1 MKWIPKDVMLAL
13 LGLIATAGVT
23 AAGVSLYRALAA
35 VRVLVSVG
43 TVGTR
48 ALSGIQYEAQEKRRT
63 VLQVLAAENSTE
75 RRALSAEARRTD
87 ARIAT
92 HFQELTGPRP
102 FRRQPGESCHIA
114 QRLAI
119 LHGLREKRDLSGLGR
134 EVLRK
139 RALWK

>member
-1 MKWIPKDVMLAL
+1 MKWIPKDVMVAL

-48 ALSGIQYEAQEKRRT
+48 ALSSIQSDAQEKRRT

-75 RRALSAEARRTD
+75 RRALSEGARRTD
-87 ARIAT
+87 AHIDAR
-92 HFQELTGPRP
+92 FQELLDLDPSGTNRAQVATLSNDW
-102 FRRQPGESCHIA
+102 RSYTDARESVIS
-114 QRLAI
+114 LA
-119 LHGLREKRDLSGLGR
+119 LEGKS
-134 EVLRK
+134 RK